1 MVAGEEEVASGM
13 VDIINKKV
21 FVDNDDYLSETVFS
35 HLDNINI
42 LPENFFA
49 ASDDIVADA
58 VKMEKD
64 RNTIYEKVSGDLNE

>member
-1 MVAGEEEVASGM
+1 MAS

-21 FVDNDDYLSETVFS
+21 FVDNDYYLSETVFY

-58 VKMEKD
+58 VKMEKAALIGM
-64 RNTIYEKVSGDLNE
+64 RLKHFC